1 MKDVLRLAD
10 TEYIFSLNNYV
21 SRFIF
26 FQGASIIRMLNNFL
40 GEEVFVEGMSYF
52 LNSHKEGNA
61 DSDDLWFALKEVI
74 INYLFIQ

>member
-1 MKDVLRLAD
+1 M
-10 TEYIFSLNNYV
+10 
-21 SRFIF
+21 
-26 FQGASIIRMLNNFL
+26 QGASIIRMLNNFL